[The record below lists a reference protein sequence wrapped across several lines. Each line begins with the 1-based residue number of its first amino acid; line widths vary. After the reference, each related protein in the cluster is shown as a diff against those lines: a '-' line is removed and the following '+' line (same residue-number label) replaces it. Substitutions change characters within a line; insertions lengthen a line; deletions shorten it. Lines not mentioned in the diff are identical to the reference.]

1 MPLLPKLQ
9 PYKLQCG
16 SSSRIQTSCL
26 PSYAALGRLSSST
39 WLLASPCTILL
50 LPTAESV
57 IFQFI
62 LCLYTFCR
70 VCLLMS
76 ACFLFGYCC
85 NGKPLAVW
93 LRLDSC
99 VLDDLSDTE
108 PLCISRVKQDHS
120 KFIFVSFAFLVSW
133 LRKLECSRHVLKNRG
148 FLPSVQKR
156 WYPFFTIKFD
166 NLFVNTARK
175 IFLQH

>member
-16 SSSRIQTSCL
+16 SSLRIQNSCL
-26 PSYAALGRLSSST
+26 PSYAALGRLFSST
-39 WLLASPCTILL
+39 WLLASLCTILFFAHCWKCDIPIHS
-50 LPTAESV
+50 LPLHFLPSMSHA
-57 IFQFI
+57 F
-62 LCLYTFCR
+62 CLVYW
-70 VCLLMS
+70 
-76 ACFLFGYCC
+76 C

-93 LRLDSC
+93 PCLDSC

-108 PLCISRVKQDHS
+108 PLCISRVKPNHS
-120 KFIFVSFAFLVSW
+120 KFILVSFALLVSW

-156 WYPFFTIKFD
+156 WYMFFTIKFD
-166 NLFVNTARK
+166 NLFVNTARE